1 MNYRNKTTGAIST
14 QGEIRQ
20 ANKNRSF
27 PRVWSED
34 VCELLD
40 IEPILAAPKPTAT
53 ALQTVI
59 PNGVVQDT
67 LGNWVEAW
75 VVVDAFSDTTDED
88 GVTTTKADKEAA
100 YTASESAKVAVSVRA
115 TRDAL
120 IAATDY
126 YALTDVMMGST
137 VTTYRQALRDVP
149 DQSGFPNTITW
160 PTKP

>member
-27 PRVWSED
+27 PRVWNAD

-40 IEPILAAPKPTAT
+40 IEPILASPKPTAT
-53 ALQTVI
+53 ALQTVT
-59 PNGVVQDT
+59 PNGVVQDA

-75 VVVDAFSDTTDED
+75 TVVDSFSETTDED
-88 GVTTTKADKEAA
+88 GVVTSKSDKEAA
-100 YTASESAKVAVSVRA
+100 YTASESAKLADSARKQ
-115 TRDAL
+115 RDSL
-120 IAATDY
+120 ISDTDY
-126 YALTDVMMGST
+126 YALTDVTMGSGMT
-137 VTTYRQALRDVP
+137 IYRQALRDISSQ
-149 DQSGFPNTITW
+149 DGFPNEITW

>member
-14 QGEIRQ
+14 QGELRQ

-27 PRVWSED
+27 PRVWDED

-40 IEPILAAPKPTAT
+40 IDPILASPKPTVT
-53 ALQTVI
+53 ALQTVRA
-59 PNGVVQDT
+59 NGVVQDT

-75 VVVDAFSDTTDED
+75 LVVDAFSDTTDED
-88 GVTTTKADKEAA
+88 GVTTTKAANEAA
-100 YTASESAKVAVSVRA
+100 YTAGELARVAVSVRQQRNVLLA
-115 TRDAL
+115 V
-120 IAATDY
+120 TDY
-126 YALTDVMMGST
+126 YALTDVTMGST